1 MVSSSPSTD
10 APRRRRLP
18 PDARREQILRAA
30 RGLFAERPFSDVTTA
45 EVATA
50 AGVARSL
57 VHHYFGGIRPLFL
70 TVAAQGGEAL
80 ADVRTAGPETP
91 LPQRLA
97 HNVAAGLDVVA
108 ENRETWMA
116 VIGHAGAPAD
126 PQIAALVAVTT
137 EGSIERALLANR
149 DVLADTPATRLAL
162 RCFHAFTTE
171 AVRIWLAGEATREE
185 TEALLV
191 TALGDLLRHT
201 VPALAAAALA
211 PPHRVR

>member
-1 MVSSSPSTD
+1 MVSTSSPTG

-18 PDARREQILRAA
+18 PDARREQILDAA
-30 RGLFAERPFSDVTTA
+30 RGLFAQRPFSDVTTA
-45 EVATA
+45 EVAAA

-80 ADVRTAGPETP
+80 ADARTAGPETP
-91 LPQRLA
+91 LPERLA
-97 HNVAAGLDVVA
+97 RNVAAGLDVVA

-126 PQIAALVAVTT
+126 PQIAALVAATT
-137 EGSIERALLANR
+137 EGSIERTLLVNR
-149 DVLADTPATRLAL
+149 DVLADTPTTRLAL

-171 AVRIWLAGEATREE
+171 AIRTWLAGEATREE

-201 VPALAAAALA
+201 VPALEAAALA

>member
-1 MVSSSPSTD
+1 MVSSQPPAA

-18 PDARREQILRAA
+18 PDARREQILDAA
-30 RGLFAERPFSDVTTA
+30 RALFAERPFTDVSTA
-45 EVATA
+45 EVAAA

-57 VHHYFGGIRPLFL
+57 VHHYFGGIRQLFL

-91 LPQRLA
+91 LPERLA

-116 VIGHAGAPAD
+116 VVGHAGASAD
-126 PQIAALVAVTT
+126 PQIAALVAATT
-137 EGSIERALLANR
+137 EGSIEQTLLVNR
-149 DVLADTPATRLAL
+149 DVLADTPATRLVL

-171 AVRIWLAGEATREE
+171 AIRIWLAGEATREE
-185 TEALLV
+185 TQALLV
-191 TALGDLLRHT
+191 SALGDLLRQT
-201 VPALAAAALA
+201 VPALEAEALA
-211 PPHRVR
+211 PPHRLR

>member
-1 MVSSSPSTD
+1 MVSSPPSVGV
-10 APRRRRLP
+10 PRRRRLQ
-18 PDARREQILRAA
+18 PDARREQILHAA
-30 RGLFAERPFSDVTTA
+30 RGLFAERPLTDVSTA
-45 EVATA
+45 EVAAA

-57 VHHYFGGIRPLFL
+57 VHHYFGGIRSLFM

-91 LPQRLA
+91 LPERLA

-108 ENRETWMA
+108 ENLETWLA
-116 VIGHAGAPAD
+116 VVGHAGAPAD
-126 PQIAALVAVTT
+126 PQIAALVAATT
-137 EGSIERALLANR
+137 EGSIERTLLVNR
-149 DVLADTPATRLAL
+149 DVVADTPVARLAL

-171 AVRIWLAGEATREE
+171 AIRIWLAGEATREE

-201 VPALAAAALA
+201 VPALEAEAVA
-211 PPHRVR
+211 PPHRLR